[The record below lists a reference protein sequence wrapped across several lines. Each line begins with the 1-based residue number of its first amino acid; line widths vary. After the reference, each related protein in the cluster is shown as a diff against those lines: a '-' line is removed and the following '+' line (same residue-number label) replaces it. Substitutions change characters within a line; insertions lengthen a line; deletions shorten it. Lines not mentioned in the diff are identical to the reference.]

1 MNAATTAIAAGAHD
15 LLAEGFE
22 LYLASNGA
30 VLDALDRAPL
40 GLQIR
45 PVDFLGPAAY
55 AWPAN
60 EMLAVYNRLNAVAF
74 GPAGIPLPRWVMVD
88 LGLLP
93 SAFLLVTLP
102 PARVRAA
109 VADPAIAP
117 GSREML
123 EALLAY
129 ADTLGYAGPVA
140 VAGYCAAP
148 SARGGDWVGWSL
160 CSARHGRGL
169 AAITKAVALC
179 AYRPRRLIGVTQY
192 GNRALAIHRR
202 FGPMRLV
209 SATLALHDAPGSLV
223 YETDLLTDDDDHDP
237 RPTWMVGAGDT
248 HVHEEMQRMLDAHSH
263 QLEILRPGVHADG
276 AMPVL
281 ATPLS

>member
-1 MNAATTAIAAGAHD
+1 MNSATTAIAAGAHD

-109 VADPAIAP
+109 VADAAIAP

-129 ADTLGYAGPVA
+129 ADTLGYECGGGRRVLRGA
-140 VAGYCAAP
+140 VG
-148 SARGGDWVGWSL
+148 ARGGDWVGWSL
-160 CSARHGRGL
+160 CSALHGRGL

-202 FGPMRLV
+202 FGPCGWRRRRRRRMMR
-209 SATLALHDAPGSLV
+209 PGRWCM
-223 YETDLLTDDDDHDP
+223 
-237 RPTWMVGAGDT
+237 RPTC
-248 HVHEEMQRMLDAHSH
+248 
-263 QLEILRPGVHADG
+263 
-276 AMPVL
+276 
-281 ATPLS
+281 